1 MQLIC
6 GLVSLISLM
15 LAFIGA
21 CLYAYLVDYA
31 EKRNGFGPNKE
42 TVVAISIA
50 FLLAI
55 LVNIFIIY
63 LAYFL
68 EIG

>member
-1 MQLIC
+1 
-6 GLVSLISLM
+6 M

-21 CLYAYLVDYA
+21 CLYAYLVDYL
-31 EKRNGFGPNKE
+31 EKKGGRFGPNKE

-50 FLLAI
+50 LLLAI